1 MAGRPELEVRM
12 GTMAIPDHTGHTS
25 VAWRPDDLAS
35 VAVAERTFA
44 TLADQRL
51 VPFAR
56 RAPDDEFEQVRRFEA
71 ELDEIVW
78 VRPLQGG

>member
-1 MAGRPELEVRM
+1 M

-25 VAWRPDDLAS
+25 VAWRHRRPRIGRGRRAHL
-35 VAVAERTFA
+35 RHPRG
-44 TLADQRL
+44 QRL

-56 RAPDDEFEQVRRFEA
+56 RAPGDEFEQVRGFDATLA
-71 ELDEIVW
+71 EILW

>member
-1 MAGRPELEVRM
+1 M

-25 VAWRPDDLAS
+25 VEWRPDDPAS
-35 VAVAERTFA
+35 VRAAARTFA
-44 TLADQRL
+44 TLTEQRL

-56 RAPDDEFEQVRRFEA
+56 HAPEGEFTQLRRFDA
-71 ELDEIVW
+71 AADQILW